1 MDDNPAAS
9 LVSQKG
15 VHPAPAPAHIA
26 ALKERQNRAAV
37 GRFEARKAVRQQADK
52 LKDQGLFLELE
63 DPAKIA
69 ERAARKEGRRRQV
82 PISYRR

>member
-26 ALKERQNRAAV
+26 ALKERQNRAAA
-37 GRFEARKAVRQQADK
+37 GRSRR
-52 LKDQGLFLELE
+52 
-63 DPAKIA
+63 
-69 ERAARKEGRRRQV
+69 GR
-82 PISYRR
+82 